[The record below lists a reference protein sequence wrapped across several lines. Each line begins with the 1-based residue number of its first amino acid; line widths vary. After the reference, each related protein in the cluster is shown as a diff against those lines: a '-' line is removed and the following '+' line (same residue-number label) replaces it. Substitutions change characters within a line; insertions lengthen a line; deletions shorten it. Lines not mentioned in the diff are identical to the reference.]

1 MKNEKYKSTD
11 SMGLERG
18 RMRSKVNKDEKKVMK
33 FIDST
38 EEIMRNLN
46 RSNMGKRARLKLS
59 GQQIDVL
66 ESNFKVD
73 SHPSH
78 LTKSFLANKLCIPL
92 KNIQIWFQNR
102 RAKEKMVRDEG
113 TEAVENIRDGGRD
126 YRVNYQS
133 MCPFDF
139 SPQERYFF

>member
-1 MKNEKYKSTD
+1 MQLPG
-11 SMGLERG
+11 MGLIDRTW
-18 RMRSKVNKDEKKVMK
+18 MRSKVNKDEKKMVK

-46 RSNMGKRARLKLS
+46 KGNMSKRARLKLS

-102 RAKEKMVRDEG
+102 RAKEKMVRDEIG
-113 TEAVENIRDGGRD
+113 IETILENVEDNSTCD
-126 YRVNYQS
+126 YNKVNYQS

-139 SPQERYFF
+139 SSQERYFF

>member
-1 MKNEKYKSTD
+1 
-11 SMGLERG
+11 
-18 RMRSKVNKDEKKVMK
+18 MRSKTNKDEKKTMR

-46 RSNMGKRARLKLS
+46 KGSGGKRARLKLS

-73 SHPSH
+73 SHPSY

-102 RAKEKMVRDEG
+102 RAKEKMARDD
-113 TEAVENIRDGGRD
+113 DGEHPF
-126 YRVNYQS
+126 QS

-139 SPQERYFF
+139 SSQEKYFF